1 MTPPLPATVRRE
13 PGIGGADLL
22 IVETPG
28 STARIHTYGAHVVS
42 WVPRGAA
49 DVLWLSPL
57 ADSTPGA
64 AIRGGIPLCFPWFG
78 PHPTGGGAAHGFARV
93 SVWRLVEAASAAA
106 SASAP
111 DGDVGAADGGHAADD
126 VALTLELT
134 EQDVDPTL
142 ATAWPHP
149 FTARLRV
156 VVGRRLTLS
165 LTVTNTGDHPI
176 TVSEALHTYLA
187 VGDVRRAEVRGLEGA
202 VHVDAA
208 DGGARRTLPGPVAIE
223 GETDRVYLGTT
234 APVQVVEPGRPTV
247 SVAKSGSGSTV
258 VWNPG
263 PERAAAMRDVPDDA
277 WTSMLCVETAN
288 ALDDALRLA
297 PGETH
302 TMTTRISAA
311 GEA

>member
-13 PGIGGADLL
+13 PGIGCADLL
-22 IVETPG
+22 IVEAPG

-64 AIRGGIPLCFPWFG
+64 AIRGGVPLCFPWFG

-93 SVWRLVEAASAAA
+93 SVWRLVEAASA

-111 DGDVGAADGGHAADD
+111 DGDLGAADGGHAADD

-149 FTARLRV
+149 FTARLRI
-156 VVGRRLTLS
+156 VVGQRLTLS

-208 DGGARRTLPGPVAIE
+208 DGGPRLPRHDGTRSRRRAGPPPGQRRQVRVGVDRRVEPRARARRGDARRPRR
-223 GETDRVYLGTT
+223 RVDL
-234 APVQVVEPGRPTV
+234 
-247 SVAKSGSGSTV
+247 
-258 VWNPG
+258 
-263 PERAAAMRDVPDDA
+263 
-277 WTSMLCVETAN
+277 
-288 ALDDALRLA
+288 DALRRDGQRPRRRPA
-297 PGETH
+297 P
-302 TMTTRISAA
+302 RA
-311 GEA
+311 GRDAHHDHPDQRRWRGLGLLPAPAH